1 MVSKETQYY
10 SSNMTFNLILKIG
23 KIDLTPDLMEFSI
36 ISSLALPYQSFI
48 VKLFLDPN
56 DIITEKIYGQIPI
69 DVTINLLGTEPFPM
83 ESIKFELMYLD
94 SDVNL
99 LEGKGNSDLG
109 EKERIPITIHAVA
122 RDAYKTMNTFVNNIY
137 QGSNLQSAILDLVKK
152 AGATLKFDKMGQN
165 IEVIDQILVPPT
177 TLYKN
182 LEYINRT
189 FGLFNGIPAIYCSH
203 DNVVHIKN
211 LTNKMKQAQA
221 LTIYQFSTDTKDTI
235 KIIEKCNDGIHYY
248 TLQQLNTKYGGNS
261 VFAFL
266 APTLVYVVKPN
277 DRLEQKIQIDLEQ
290 FTKKYGLISKND
302 KIFFDKSAMK
312 DTRKT
317 VLKDHTGYNLSQ
329 TFINANRSKSI
340 SNITDLTLSVER
352 SIKILNLMS
361 VGESVEITA
370 VKSTTTSEVTGRYI
384 LNTSEIKFNKLKD
397 WEASAVLSL
406 MRSNRTLT

>member
-122 RDAYKTMNTFVNNIY
+122 RAAYKTMNTFVNNIY

-165 IEVIDQILVPPT
+165 VEVIDQILVPPS

-290 FTKKYGLISKND
+290 FTKDYGLISKND